1 MDEPISSHRNRSFC
15 RPSPC
20 GTQSKMSEHSKKTDV
35 DNAKLPPPTRAQR
48 LAAFGFLGAFG
59 LTIVTVLLTG
69 LSVGA
74 PNARHIFQPAPAA
87 TQSSSPDARSETSSW
102 GSSRAAP
109 TAPPAVS
116 ESRTNEDAARED
128 AERDPDGV
136 PRKNV
141 RKDASDS
148 RADDAR

>member
-1 MDEPISSHRNRSFC
+1 
-15 RPSPC
+15 
-20 GTQSKMSEHSKKTDV
+20 MSEHSTQTHLD
-35 DNAKLPPPTRAQR
+35 DAKLPPPTRAQR

-74 PNARHIFQPAPAA
+74 PNVRHVLQPAPPA
-87 TQSSSPDARSETSSW
+87 TETRSPDAQSGTSSL

-109 TAPPAVS
+109 SALPGVS
-116 ESRTNEDAARED
+116 EPRTNEDAGRED
-128 AERDPDGV
+128 AERDPDGA
-136 PRKNV
+136 PRKHV

-148 RADDAR
+148 RANDAR